1 MEEEKEESTL
11 MSHIIR
17 WGLIVSGV
25 SITITVLLYAIDYT
39 LMVQLK
45 TLFGT
50 LLVYLGLTIY
60 AGIDYRK
67 SVGGYLKYGQAFM
80 HGLGVL
86 ALSGLVATIFAFVLY
101 NFIDSELPQKLT
113 DASIENTRAMMEKF
127 GAPEESIEPALE
139 KAKEQ
144 SEKQFTVGGQ
154 ALGYVYMVVF
164 SAIMAL
170 ISAIFVK
177 KNEPEEVL

>member
-1 MEEEKEESTL
+1 
-11 MSHIIR
+11 
-17 WGLIVSGV
+17 
-25 SITITVLLYAIDYT
+25 
-39 LMVQLK
+39 
-45 TLFGT
+45 
-50 LLVYLGLTIY
+50 
-60 AGIDYRK
+60 
-67 SVGGYLKYGQAFM
+67 M

-101 NFIDSELPQKLT
+101 NFIDSGIATEVNRCFYRKHPRY
-113 DASIENTRAMMEKF
+113 DGKF